1 MRWIQRAL
9 KRGPVRASAQSVAK
23 SSASLPH
30 CNIAS
35 AEASLAASAA
45 VAELTAGLDF
55 VFDRF
60 GDEENPGDQLQY
72 HLERLSEEAEKY
84 PASSLHEG
92 VGKEWPWSPGMSELL
107 KATCQCA
114 AMVYDQTQ
122 ELGPKGFDIEP
133 VLHRTPSSMGTVKA
147 SSMWKIPFTPIPG
160 WNGKTLIVS
169 IKGTSTIT
177 DHMVNMNGKSKD
189 ASKLFTVPGQDTPV
203 QAHAG
208 FLSCAEALVPA
219 ITEGILQQLALDTKI
234 SNIVFTGHSA
244 GGAVASLVFL
254 HFAFLANPPPQ
265 ITSTKL
271 SLITFGS
278 APSTSPSLTALCRSR
293 PNINLTLSIVNEYDM
308 IARADG
314 PYLRSIIDLYR
325 SRNGL
330 PPLSADASCVPT
342 GPVDGPVKK
351 AWPLPPPEY
360 SLLGDIIVLRLKLM
374 DAPAHNDDETFS
386 QAETLTTPLV
396 KAVEV
401 APEEFSKLLFCDIGT
416 HRRTAY
422 LERMEMM
429 GAQAC
434 GSWVSTGGNSLAAQM
449 AMGDVGGKFSLKC

>member
-1 MRWIQRAL
+1 MPWIQKAL
-9 KRGPVRASAQSVAK
+9 KRGPVRASAQSTAK
-23 SSASLPH
+23 TSASLPH

-60 GDEENPGDQLQY
+60 GDEDNPGDQLQY

-84 PASSLHEG
+84 PASSLHDG
-92 VGKEWPWSPGMSELL
+92 AGKEWSWSPGTSELL

-122 ELGPKGFDIEP
+122 QLGPKGFDIEP

-160 WNGKTLIVS
+160 WSGKTLVVS

-189 ASKLFTVPGQDTPV
+189 ASKLFKIPGQETPV

-208 FLSCAEALVPA
+208 FLSCAEALIPA
-219 ITEGILQQLALDTKI
+219 ITTGILQQLGLDTKI

-254 HFAFLANPPPQ
+254 HFTFLENPPPQ
-265 ITSTKL
+265 IAWTKL

-278 APSTSPSLTALCRSR
+278 APSTSRPLTALCKDR
-293 PNINLTLSIVNEYDM
+293 PNIGLTLAIVNEYDM
-308 IARADG
+308 IPRADG
-314 PYLRSIIDLYR
+314 PYLRSVIDLYR

-330 PPLSADASCVPT
+330 PLVSADASSLPIVE
-342 GPVDGPVKK
+342 DADMK
-351 AWPLPPPEY
+351 AWPLPAPEY
-360 SLLGDIIVLRLKLM
+360 SLVGDIIVLRLKLM
-374 DAPAHNDDETFS
+374 DASASNDDETFS
-386 QAETLTTPLV
+386 QAETLTTPTV
-396 KAVEV
+396 NAVEV
-401 APEEFSKLLFCDIGT
+401 THEEFSKLLFCDIGT
-416 HRRTAY
+416 HRRTTY

-429 GAQAC
+429 GVQAC
-434 GSWVSTGGNSLAAQM
+434 GSWVTTGGNSLAAQIV
-449 AMGDVGGKFSLKC
+449 MGEDGGKFSIKC